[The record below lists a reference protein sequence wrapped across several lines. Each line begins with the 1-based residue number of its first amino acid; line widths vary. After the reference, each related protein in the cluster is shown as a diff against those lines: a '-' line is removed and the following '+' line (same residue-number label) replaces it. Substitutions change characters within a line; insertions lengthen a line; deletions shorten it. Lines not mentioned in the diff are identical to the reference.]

1 MLVRIGDFD
10 VHSLSDGTFHLD
22 GGAMFGVVP
31 KVLWQ
36 QRMPADQMN
45 RVELGLRSM
54 LIRTGRR
61 NVLVDAGVGDK
72 LSPREVHIYGL
83 DRTRHLVGSL
93 AALGM
98 TPHDIDIVIATHLHL
113 DHAGGFTV
121 RAGDRIVPA
130 FPRARYVI
138 RRGEW
143 QDATHPTARNR
154 ASYLP
159 DDFLPLHDANVIDF
173 IEDDGDVLPGI
184 SVWRTG
190 GHTMHHQV
198 VRVDSGGR
206 TAVFMADLMPTAAH
220 VDEAWIM
227 GYDLYPMDTLA
238 AKMRWLKEAIAGE
251 YVIFFEHDPAITAG
265 IIRLEAGRKRV
276 EPIDA

>member
-10 VHSLSDGTFHLD
+10 VHSLSDGTFRLD

-36 QRMPADQMN
+36 RRMPADPMN

-83 DRTRHLVGSL
+83 DRTRRLVGSL

-113 DHAGGFTV
+113 DHAGGFT
-121 RAGDRIVPA
+121 
-130 FPRARYVI
+130 
-138 RRGEW
+138 
-143 QDATHPTARNR
+143 T
-154 ASYLP
+154 P
-159 DDFLPLHDANVIDF
+159 D
-173 IEDDGDVLPGI
+173 
-184 SVWRTG
+184 
-190 GHTMHHQV
+190 
-198 VRVDSGGR
+198 
-206 TAVFMADLMPTAAH
+206 
-220 VDEAWIM
+220 
-227 GYDLYPMDTLA
+227 
-238 AKMRWLKEAIAGE
+238 
-251 YVIFFEHDPAITAG
+251 
-265 IIRLEAGRKRV
+265 
-276 EPIDA
+276 